1 MPSRCAPPPG
11 WASGLTSA
19 FSCCRTER
27 GTTRIS
33 APRGSMATV
42 TELLQPV
49 ELDLETL
56 LGDLRN
62 LIGAGHPILQAAAEH
77 LFSAGGK
84 RLRPGIVLLISRALA
99 ADGELTPRHR
109 RLAEITEVIHTAS
122 LVHDDVVDEASTRR
136 GVDTVHSRF
145 DARVAVL
152 AGDFLFAQASWHL
165 ANLDD
170 LDVVKLLS
178 RVIMDLADGEV
189 KQGLYRFDTSQ
200 SFETYFEKSYC
211 KTASLIANSSRA
223 AGVLSECNP
232 QQLDS
237 LYQFGR
243 QLGLAFQVVDDILD
257 FTGSDQQLGKP
268 AASDLASGY
277 LTAPTFYALEEHP
290 SLQPLI
296 DRQFSEPGDLDK
308 ALEMVRASKAIER
321 TRELAETFARE
332 SREAIAW
339 LPESAAQRALMDL
352 PDFVLSRLY

>member
-1 MPSRCAPPPG
+1 M
-11 WASGLTSA
+11 
-19 FSCCRTER
+19 
-27 GTTRIS
+27 I
-33 APRGSMATV
+33 TV

-49 ELDLETL
+49 ETDLETL
-56 LGDLRN
+56 LGDLRS

-99 ADGELTPRHR
+99 ADGQLTPRHR
-109 RLAEITEVIHTAS
+109 RLAEITEMIHTAS

-170 LDVVKLLS
+170 LEVVKLLS

-189 KQGLYRFDTSQ
+189 KQGLFRFDTAQ
-200 SFETYFEKSYC
+200 SFETYLEKSYC

-223 AGVLSECNP
+223 AGVLSGCAPSE
-232 QQLDS
+232 LDG
-237 LYQFGR
+237 LYRFGR

-277 LTAPTFYALEEHP
+277 LTAPTFYAMEEHAA
-290 SLQPLI
+290 LKPLI
-296 DRQFSEPGDLDK
+296 DRELGEPGDLDQ
-308 ALEMVRASKAIER
+308 ALEMVRSSRAIPR

-332 SREAIAW
+332 ARDSLAW
-339 LPESAAQRALMDL
+339 MTDSPSKRALLEL

>member
-1 MPSRCAPPPG
+1 MS
-11 WASGLTSA
+11 
-19 FSCCRTER
+19 
-27 GTTRIS
+27 
-33 APRGSMATV
+33 TV

-49 ELDLETL
+49 ETDLETL
-56 LGDLRN
+56 LGDLRS

-84 RLRPGIVLLISRALA
+84 RLRPGIVLLLSRALSA
-99 ADGELTPRHR
+99 EGELSPRHR
-109 RLAEITEVIHTAS
+109 RLAEITEMIHTAS

-189 KQGLYRFDTSQ
+189 KQGLYRFDTAQ
-200 SFETYFEKSYC
+200 TFETYLEKSYC
-211 KTASLIANSSRA
+211 KTASLIANSCRA
-223 AGVLSECNP
+223 AGVLSGCP
-232 QQLDS
+232 PSQLDS

-243 QLGLAFQVVDDILD
+243 RLGLAFQVVDDILD

-277 LTAPTFYALEEHP
+277 LTAPTFYALEEHS

-332 SREAIAW
+332 SRESIAW
-339 LPESAAQRALMDL
+339 LPESAAQRALMEL
-352 PDFVLSRLY
+352 PDFVISRLY

>member
-1 MPSRCAPPPG
+1 M
-11 WASGLTSA
+11 
-19 FSCCRTER
+19 
-27 GTTRIS
+27 I
-33 APRGSMATV
+33 TV
-42 TELLQPV
+42 TELLAPV
-49 ELDLETL
+49 ENDLETL
-56 LGDLRN
+56 LGDLRT

-84 RLRPGIVLLISRALA
+84 RIRPGIVLLISRALSLE
-99 ADGELTPRHR
+99 GELTPRHR
-109 RLAEITEVIHTAS
+109 RLAEITEMIHTAS
-122 LVHDDVVDEASTRR
+122 LVHDDVVDEAATRR
-136 GVDTVHSRF
+136 GVETVHSRF

-189 KQGLYRFDTSQ
+189 KQGLFRYDTAQ
-200 SFETYFEKSYC
+200 SFETYLEKSYC

-223 AGVLSECNP
+223 AGVLSGCNP

-257 FTGSDQQLGKP
+257 FTGSEQQLGKP
-268 AASDLASGY
+268 AASDLATGY
-277 LTAPTFYALEEHP
+277 LTAPCFYAMEEHP
-290 SLQPLI
+290 ELRGLI
-296 DRQFSEPGDLDK
+296 QSEFAEDGDLER
-308 ALEMVRASKAIER
+308 ALALVRSSRAIPR
-321 TRELAETFARE
+321 TRDLAETFARQ
-332 SREAIAW
+332 SRESLAW
-339 LPESAAQRALMDL
+339 LSDSPSKRALLEL